1 MAYKTAVQKE
11 VVAIEMALK
20 KWPVYFVGLASA
32 FSDVATSWVCLQYPE
47 LVERNP
53 LANPFLE
60 AASVLGSQAAILHI
74 GEKLKVNPKSTVA
87 LALLPAM
94 VPFAAAANNIVHLAI
109 VHAKDYPFEECP
121 LLYPEK

>member
-1 MAYKTAVQKE
+1 MN
-11 VVAIEMALK
+11 K
-20 KWPVYFVGLASA
+20 KCPVYFVGLLSV
-32 FSDVATSWVCLQYPE
+32 FSDVATSWISAQYPE

-60 AASVLGSQAAILHI
+60 AATVLGGQALILHI
-74 GEKLKVNPKSTVA
+74 GERLKVSPKVTVA
-87 LALLPAM
+87 IALVPAM
-94 VPFAAAANNIVHLAI
+94 VPFAAAINNIAHIAI